1 MDVVLWGISAL
12 RLYRIPPWLR
22 KGLAA
27 RFARA
32 YLLHRPSTVDQ
43 VAVDLI
49 GRPVHVMV
57 RERAARWSLKH
68 AKCHLWSADLP
79 AGAVEECGP
88 YVSCA
93 APEFALLQLAPFV
106 PYIHLCMLLHEVCGG
121 FAVCELPDA
130 VRDELQALVEKGWH
144 GSEGWCPVLDGAG
157 RLTDLWQRPA
167 CVEVGSVARFA
178 ERNVSARGGARLLR
192 ATQDCFGCARSPFEV
207 RAALQY
213 GLSRM
218 RGGEGRR
225 VRLDGRIDLSRSGRI
240 LADQSVC
247 YADLLAES
255 RDGSKQL
262 VIECQSRLIHST
274 AERQLLDFDRQ
285 VALQAMGY
293 EYIPLTYAQLK
304 SDERHREMAELVGM
318 KLEGRYLE
326 KSALLRERERS
337 LRREL
342 FCDWRRL
349 GEV

>member
-1 MDVVLWGISAL
+1 M
-12 RLYRIPPWLR
+12 
-22 KGLAA
+22 
-27 RFARA
+27 
-32 YLLHRPSTVDQ
+32 
-43 VAVDLI
+43 
-49 GRPVHVMV
+49 
-57 RERAARWSLKH
+57 
-68 AKCHLWSADLP
+68 
-79 AGAVEECGP
+79 EECGP

>member
-1 MDVVLWGISAL
+1 
-12 RLYRIPPWLR
+12 
-22 KGLAA
+22 
-27 RFARA
+27 
-32 YLLHRPSTVDQ
+32 
-43 VAVDLI
+43 
-49 GRPVHVMV
+49 
-57 RERAARWSLKH
+57 
-68 AKCHLWSADLP
+68 
-79 AGAVEECGP
+79 
-88 YVSCA
+88 
-93 APEFALLQLAPFV
+93 
-106 PYIHLCMLLHEVCGG
+106 
-121 FAVCELPDA
+121 
-130 VRDELQALVEKGWH
+130 
-144 GSEGWCPVLDGAG
+144 
-157 RLTDLWQRPA
+157 
-167 CVEVGSVARFA
+167 
-178 ERNVSARGGARLLR
+178 
-192 ATQDCFGCARSPFEV
+192 
-207 RAALQY
+207 
-213 GLSRM
+213 M